1 MPTKKTIGIA
11 LASYQPQAEVLAAQL
26 ASLTAQT
33 HTDWVCRI
41 TLDSPLAGLRQEGAL
56 EPYFADSRF
65 EWSENPVRLGHAKNF
80 EKAMR
85 LCLEQNVAAIA
96 FCDQDDIWHPEK
108 LARSF
113 EVLEKSPPQAMVH
126 CDLIPFWGEPPT
138 HYEGATVWSLERRQ
152 VESPTPSELA
162 VRCVVNGTAA
172 LFSADL
178 ARSCPPFSP
187 EVAHHDQWLAILA
200 ASRGGVFPI
209 HQPLVLYRQHEK
221 NVSGLNPDRGW
232 FKLPLGQALKRIRTR
247 WQEYQTLKTAL
258 ETAFPAI
265 PLLEPRELFLVSIQ
279 SFKSDPVLSRA
290 SLAKWLGSWL
300 PT

>member
-11 LASYQPQAEVLAAQL
+11 LASYQPQAEVLATQL

-41 TLDSPLAGLRQEGAL
+41 TLDSPLAPLRRERVL

-65 EWSENPVRLGHAKNF
+65 GWSENPARLGHAKNF

-108 LARSF
+108 LARS
-113 EVLEKSPPQAMVH
+113 LEALQKCPPEAMVH
-126 CDLIPFWGEPPT
+126 CDLIPFWGEPPS
-138 HYEGATVWSLERRQ
+138 HYEGATVWELERRQ
-152 VESPTPSELA
+152 VESPTPGELA

-232 FKLPLGQALKRIRTR
+232 FKLPFTQALKRIQVR
-247 WQEYQTLKTAL
+247 WKEYQTLQAAL
-258 ETAFPAI
+258 QIAFPEI
-265 PLLEPRELFLVSIQ
+265 TLSGPSELLLVSIRR
-279 SFKSDPVLSRA
+279 FKSDPVLSRA

-300 PT
+300 PE